1 MPDDDPQA
9 AALPQV
15 ETGVEAEVE
24 VAVAAVEATAILELP
39 SDVPGEELVLRKDI
53 DPRALVEALRYL
65 QQRIPDAVHLSLR
78 EKQSL
83 AHAANLDPAVI
94 ESGIRLGSA
103 WDTMKSV
110 LGRTAEEVRAELE
123 TARQWDEVDSVLMAL
138 RETVHSTNLRR
149 KHRNGRFIL
158 QIYSII
164 GSSLRGRVAAGY
176 EHLRPY
182 YDEMKRAIL
191 AVRKKGSRKKTPPK
205 E

>member
-15 ETGVEAEVE
+15 ETDVEIAI
-24 VAVAAVEATAILELP
+24 AAVEASAILELP
-39 SDVPGEELVLRKDI
+39 SDAPGGELVVRKDI

-110 LGRTAEEVRAELE
+110 LGRTAEEVRTEQE
-123 TARQWDEVDSVLMAL
+123 TARQWDEVESVLSAL

-149 KHRNGRFIL
+149 KHRNG
-158 QIYSII
+158 
-164 GSSLRGRVAAGY
+164 
-176 EHLRPY
+176 
-182 YDEMKRAIL
+182 
-191 AVRKKGSRKKTPPK
+191 
-205 E
+205 

>member
-15 ETGVEAEVE
+15 ETDVEIAI
-24 VAVAAVEATAILELP
+24 AAVEASAILELP
-39 SDVPGEELVLRKDI
+39 SDAPGGELVVRKDI

-123 TARQWDEVDSVLMAL
+123 TARQWDEVESVLRAL

-149 KHRNGRFIL
+149 KHQNGTSIL

-164 GSSLRGRVAAGY
+164 GSRLRGGLANGY

-182 YDEMKRAIL
+182 YDARKHAIL
-191 AVRKKGSRKKTPPK
+191 AVRKKQSRQKTPP
-205 E
+205 EE

>member
-15 ETGVEAEVE
+15 ETEVE
-24 VAVAAVEATAILELP
+24 IAVAAVEATAILELP
-39 SDVPGEELVLRKDI
+39 SDVPGGELVLRKDI

-110 LGRTAEEVRAELE
+110 LGRTAEDVRTELE
-123 TARQWDEVDSVLMAL
+123 TARQWDEVESVLRAL

-149 KHRNGRFIL
+149 KHRNGASIL
-158 QIYSII
+158 QIYSIV
-164 GSSLRGRVAAGY
+164 GSSLRAGLANGY

-191 AVRKKGSRKKTPPK
+191 AVRKKGSRQKTPPK

>member
-9 AALPQV
+9 AALPRE
-15 ETGVEAEVE
+15 ETEIE
-24 VAVAAVEATAILELP
+24 VAAVEATAILELP
-39 SDVPGEELVLRKDI
+39 SDAPGGDLVLRKDI

-65 QQRIPDAVHLSLR
+65 QQRIPEAVHLSLR

-94 ESGIRLGSA
+94 ESGLRLGSA
-103 WDTMKSV
+103 WDAMKSV
-110 LGRTAEEVRAELE
+110 LGRTAEEVRADLE
-123 TARQWDEVDSVLMAL
+123 TARQWDEVESVLAAL

-149 KHRNGRFIL
+149 KHRNGLSLL
-158 QIYSII
+158 QMYSIV
-164 GSSLRGRVAAGY
+164 GSGLRGRLAAGY

-191 AVRKKGSRKKTPPK
+191 AVRKKGSRPKRPPK